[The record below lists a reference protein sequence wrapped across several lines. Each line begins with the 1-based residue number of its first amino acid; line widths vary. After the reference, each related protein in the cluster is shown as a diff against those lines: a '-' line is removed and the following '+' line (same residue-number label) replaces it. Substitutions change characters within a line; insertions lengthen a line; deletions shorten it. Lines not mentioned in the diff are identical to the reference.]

1 MDKRKSLIGYLYRK
15 VNIHKVVALSSTRVE
30 YAIVTF
36 SVMKGIWLKGL
47 VEELGYGQ
55 GIVVIHCDNHEIIHL
70 SKNPQYHE
78 RTKHV
83 DEKLHFIRD
92 VMKLV
97 ELVKIHIDNNPA
109 DMFTKIV
116 PLHKFSL

>member
-1 MDKRKSLIGYLYRK
+1 M
-15 VNIHKVVALSSTRVE
+15 
-30 YAIVTF
+30 
-36 SVMKGIWLKGL
+36 
-47 VEELGYGQ
+47 
-55 GIVVIHCDNHEIIHL
+55 VIHCDNHEIIHL
-70 SKNPQYHE
+70 SKNQQYHE